1 MEIKFKKH
9 YVTNGTEKARVWY
22 SAGILNNGKAAV
34 TLYAK
39 SYEDGDKLQNILP
52 ETYEDNS
59 DVCSDYMEKGRARIY
74 EGSPLYAAALEI
86 AQKG

>member
-1 MEIKFKKH
+1 MGEV
-9 YVTNGTEKARVWY
+9 VTVSLMGA
-22 SAGILNNGKAAV
+22 
-34 TLYAK
+34 LYRIFGVDFTFL
-39 SYEDGDKLQNILP
+39 SEDGDKLQNILP